1 MATVP
6 ACQPA
11 AAADTPRSAFLADVL
26 AGLSAGQKRLDPK
39 YFYDERGS
47 RLFGA
52 ITVLPEYYLTRTET
66 GIMEDAAADIA
77 AAVPV
82 TRTIVEFGSGS
93 GKRSDILLEALG
105 NAEAYVPIDVSESL
119 LRHTATLVES
129 AHPRVKVHGL
139 VADFTQLR
147 SLPGTLPRERLGYF
161 PGSTIGNFLP
171 HDAVRFLRS
180 ARILLG
186 RGARMLIGV
195 DLLKAAERLERAYD
209 DDRGVTEA
217 FNKNLLLRIN
227 EELDGTFDPARFA
240 HCAYFNERRSRV
252 EMHLVSREDQ
262 EVRID
267 GEYRIPF
274 RAGESIHTENS
285 HKFTIDGFR
294 RLAAAAGWQP
304 GMHWVDRAGDFSVHL
319 LEPAG

>member
-11 AAADTPRSAFLADVL
+11 AAADAHRADFLTDVL
-26 AGLSAGQKRLDPK
+26 AGLTAGQKRLDPK

-47 RLFGA
+47 RLFGE

-66 GIMEDAAADIA
+66 GIMEEAAGDIA
-77 AAVPV
+77 AAVPG

-93 GKRSDILLEALG
+93 GKRSDLLLEALG
-105 NAEAYVPIDVSESL
+105 NAEIYVPIDVSESL
-119 LRHTATLVES
+119 LRHTAMLVES
-129 AHPRVKVHGL
+129 AHPRVKVRGL
-139 VADFTQLR
+139 VADFARLR

-171 HDAVRFLRS
+171 DEAVRFLRN

-186 RGARMLIGV
+186 RCARMLIGV
-195 DLLKAAERLERAYD
+195 DLLKAVERLERAYD
-209 DDRGVTEA
+209 DALGVTEA

-227 EELDGTFDPARFA
+227 DELDGTFDPARFT
-240 HCAYFNERRSRV
+240 HRAYFNERRSRV

-267 GEYRIPF
+267 GEYRVSF

-294 RLAAAAGWQP
+294 RLAAEAGWQP
-304 GMHWVDRAGDFSVHL
+304 DVHWVDRAGDFSVHL
-319 LEPAG
+319 LEAAR